1 MIPAEKKIRNVII
14 VCLLFVVLLTASYM
28 YVEAKRINEAKA
40 DGVSENCQ
48 LCLKGVGID
57 VDLPLAKK
65 AYLFAIQ
72 TRLNAMEIRDA
83 CACNCTKFCEVDS
96 WTT

>member
-1 MIPAEKKIRNVII
+1 MIDTSKKVRNVII
-14 VCLLFVVLLTASYM
+14 VCLLFVILLAASYM
-28 YVEAKRINEAKA
+28 YVEAKRIDDAKA

-65 AYLFAIQ
+65 AYLFAVQ
-72 TRLNAMEIRDA
+72 TRLNKLEIQNA